1 MVSNANQGQKPCG
14 ETLLW
19 AKGDHTVGSCPAR
32 IGEKVKVKLL
42 VTQSCLILCDPMDC
56 SPPGF
61 SVHGTL
67 QARLLEWVATPFFRY
82 LPNPGIGPGSPALW
96 ADSLLSQPP
105 GKPPWLNPNE
115 QETSVFVSLQSQA
128 QNTCFLN

>member
-56 SPPGF
+56 SPPGS
-61 SVHGTL
+61 SVLGIS
-67 QARLLEWVATPFFRY
+67 QERILE
-82 LPNPGIGPGSPALW
+82 
-96 ADSLLSQPP
+96 
-105 GKPPWLNPNE
+105 
-115 QETSVFVSLQSQA
+115 
-128 QNTCFLN
+128 